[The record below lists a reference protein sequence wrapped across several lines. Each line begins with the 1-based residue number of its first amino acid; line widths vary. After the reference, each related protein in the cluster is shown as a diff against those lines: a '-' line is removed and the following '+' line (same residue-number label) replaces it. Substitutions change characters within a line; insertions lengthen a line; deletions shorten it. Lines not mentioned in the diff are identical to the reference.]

1 MHTLIFAS
9 YEKHTSENPEYKCL
23 AEPQHMAMFAF
34 VGQWHFLQSD
44 TSTKEI
50 KTKTKRTN
58 KTKKPLLHTHTATII
73 EQENISTISKQIPQ
87 SYPSIGWVSIV
98 WHFFL
103 VWHGSDFISDF
114 KLQCKVSQILAEK
127 ITMVFFNHD
136 TFNL

>member
-1 MHTLIFAS
+1 MRNIHQKTQNISAWQNHSTWL
-9 YEKHTSENPEYKCL
+9 CL
-23 AEPQHMAMFAF
+23 LLLDNDI
-34 VGQWHFLQSD
+34 FLQSD

-98 WHFFL
+98 
-103 VWHGSDFISDF
+103 
-114 KLQCKVSQILAEK
+114 
-127 ITMVFFNHD
+127 
-136 TFNL
+136 